1 MEDVLDLYAEE
12 ADPGRPRVCVDEH
25 PYQLISEVREPMPT
39 RPGRPAR
46 YDYEYK
52 REGTCNLFVVFQP
65 EAAWRDVVVTERRTT
80 RDFAHLL
87 RQIVDEMFPEAE
99 VIRLV
104 TDNLNTHS
112 PSALYETFPAEEAR
126 RIARKLEWHPTPV
139 HGSWL
144 NMVEIEIGIL
154 LRQCLDRR
162 LATRETVG
170 QESRTWAQDR
180 NAAHRTVEWKF
191 TTAEARKKL
200 QRMYPITS
208 SANSN

>member
-12 ADPGRPRVCVDEH
+12 ADPHRPRVCIDEH
-25 PYQLISEVREPMPT
+25 PYQLIRDVRAPLPAQ
-39 RPGRPAR
+39 PGQTAR

-65 EAAWRDVVVTERRTT
+65 ETAWREVVVTDQRTKQ
-80 RDFAHLL
+80 DFAHLL
-87 RQIVDEMFPEAE
+87 KRLVDETFLEAE

-112 PSALYETFPAEEAR
+112 NAALYETFSPDEAR

-154 LRQCLDRR
+154 LRQCLKRR
-162 LATRETVG
+162 LATKELV
-170 QESRTWAQDR
+170 QKESNDWSRKRTAEQ
-180 NAAHRTVEWKF
+180 RTVAWKF
-191 TTAEARKKL
+191 KTAEARKKL
-200 QRMYPITS
+200 QRMYPKLTS
-208 SANSN
+208 A